1 MRPGGLHALRSAPA
15 CMIRRLLIRD
25 LALMDRAELDL
36 GPGFTVVTGE
46 TGAGKSVLLGALSLL
61 AGNRAPKTIVRKG
74 AEECVVEVEMEL
86 ASPERMDALLAEL
99 DLPVCEEGLL
109 LLKRSVHATKAGRI
123 TINGSVATLQQ
134 LQRVGEAWI
143 DFHGPGEPQK
153 LMRSETQLEML
164 DLHAGLGATLKIYRQ
179 HWQEY
184 VQLKQ
189 QIEQASQGEK
199 LSEDEAAFLRT
210 QLDKMAKLDLTEEA
224 LAKLERDHTR
234 ISQAQALAQWIAQ
247 LEAGLG
253 AEGWGELA
261 PKLLRA
267 ADETAKIDPEAEGL
281 RDRLQAM
288 AAEAEDIL
296 ADYARLARS
305 LSQDEAAAEEL
316 EEKMNLWLDLRRKY
330 GPGLAQVRAKKQAWE
345 QRLES
350 QGDVEVR
357 VEKLKLAV
365 AKLEKDLHQQAAKIH
380 LQREKAAD
388 KLAGAARKML
398 GSLGFKKADL
408 KIEVTAANLGPLG
421 ADAVRFLFCA
431 NAGQDLLPL
440 DQIASSGEAAR
451 VMLALKTV
459 LAAVDAT
466 PVLVFDEVDANVGGE
481 IGAQV
486 GRELAALGKGHQVFC
501 VTHLPQVAALGH
513 AHFVVSKT
521 QDDRSTTVEINEVHS
536 QRSQRELE
544 LARMLGDR
552 TSKVARAHAKELLDG
567 SGQ

>member
-1 MRPGGLHALRSAPA
+1 
-15 CMIRRLLIRD
+15 
-25 LALMDRAELDL
+25 
-36 GPGFTVVTGE
+36 
-46 TGAGKSVLLGALSLL
+46 
-61 AGNRAPKTIVRKG
+61 
-74 AEECVVEVEMEL
+74 
-86 ASPERMDALLAEL
+86 
-99 DLPVCEEGLL
+99 
-109 LLKRSVHATKAGRI
+109 
-123 TINGSVATLQQ
+123 
-134 LQRVGEAWI
+134 
-143 DFHGPGEPQK
+143 
-153 LMRSETQLEML
+153 
-164 DLHAGLGATLKIYRQ
+164 LGATLKTYRQ

-184 VQLKQ
+184 QQLKQ
-189 QIEQASQGEK
+189 QIENAATGEK

-210 QLDKMAKLDLTEEA
+210 QLDKMSQLDLTEEA
-224 LAKLERDHTR
+224 MAKLERDHSR
-234 ISQAQALAQWIAQ
+234 ISKAQELAQLIGQ

-253 AEGWGELA
+253 SEGWGEVA

-267 ADETAKIDPEAEGL
+267 AEETAKIDTEAAAL

-330 GPGLAQVRAKKQAWE
+330 GPTLAQVRAKKQGWE

-350 QGDVEVR
+350 QGDVEAR
-357 VEKLKLAV
+357 VEKLKQAV
-365 AKLEKDLHQQAAKIH
+365 AKVEKTLQQQAAKIH
-380 LQREKAAD
+380 EQRDKAAD
-388 KLAGAARKML
+388 KLASATRKML

-408 KIEVTAANLGPLG
+408 KIEVSTAPLGPLG

-486 GRELAALGKGHQVFC
+486 GRELAALGRGHQVFC

-536 QRSQRELE
+536 QRTQRELE

-567 SGQ
+567 AGK